1 MGKMRG
7 GDILD
12 DARLASDASKIT
24 TEITTELNNVKFIR
38 IKDYKKE
45 DEKCIKSF
53 VELFYTSL
61 DDSNIN
67 FLYSKYTKDN
77 KKDYYLL
84 LSSEI
89 KNLLGF
95 DDIGPQYIF
104 LYLGK
109 RNIEKMTNGETIFFE
124 ELNDDYCMKIRD
136 KLEKN
141 LYIKNPD
148 ISGGKRK
155 RQTMR
160 NKKIQRKRRTMKRAK
175 MRRTRHRKR
184 VNRRHSKK
192 YKR

>member
-1 MGKMRG
+1 MRG
-7 GDILD
+7 GDAKS
-12 DARLASDASKIT
+12 DAQIASDASKIT
-24 TEITTELNNVKFIR
+24 TEITTELNNLKFIR

-45 DEKCIKSF
+45 DEKYIKSF

-61 DDSNIN
+61 DDSSIN
-67 FLYSKYTKDN
+67 YLYSKHTNDN

-89 KNLLGF
+89 KTLLGF

-136 KLEKN
+136 NLEKN

-160 NKKIQRKRRTMKRAK
+160 NKKIQRRRKTMKRAK
-175 MRRTRHRKR
+175 IQKTKRHKR
-184 VNRRHSKK
+184 VNRRKSKK
-192 YKR
+192 HT

>member
-7 GDILD
+7 GDAKS
-12 DARLASDASKIT
+12 DAQIASDASKIT
-24 TEITTELNNVKFIR
+24 TEITTELNNLKFIR

-45 DEKCIKSF
+45 DEKYIKSF

-61 DDSNIN
+61 DDSSIN
-67 FLYSKYTKDN
+67 YLYSKHTNDN

-89 KNLLGF
+89 KTLLGF

-136 KLEKN
+136 NLEKN

-160 NKKIQRKRRTMKRAK
+160 NKKIQRRRKTMKRAK
-175 MRRTRHRKR
+175 IQKTKRHKR
-184 VNRRHSKK
+184 VNRRKSKK
-192 YKR
+192 HT

>member
-1 MGKMRG
+1 MGKMHG
-7 GDILD
+7 GDIID
-12 DARLASDASKIT
+12 DANIASDASKIT
-24 TEITTELNNVKFIR
+24 TEITTGKNNLKFVR

-45 DEKCIKSF
+45 DEKYIKSF

-67 FLYSKYTKDN
+67 FLHSKYTPDN
-77 KKDYYLL
+77 KRDYYLL

-95 DDIGPQYIF
+95 YHIGPQYIF

-109 RNIEKMTNGETIFFE
+109 RNIDKMTSGETIFFE
-124 ELNDDYCMKIRD
+124 KLNDDDCMKIRD

-155 RQTMR
+155 QQTMR
-160 NKKIQRKRRTMKRAK
+160 NKKVHCKIKTMKRAK
-175 MRRTRHRKR
+175 IQKTKRHKR
-184 VNRRHSKK
+184 VIRRKSKK
-192 YKR
+192 YI

>member
-1 MGKMRG
+1 MRG
-7 GDILD
+7 GDIIY
-12 DARLASDASKIT
+12 DANIASNASKIA
-24 TEITTELNNVKFIR
+24 TEITRGKNNLKFVR

-45 DEKCIKSF
+45 DEKYIYSF

-67 FLYSKYTKDN
+67 FLHSKYTQDN
-77 KKDYYLL
+77 KRDYYLL
-84 LSSEI
+84 LSDEI

-95 DDIGPQYIF
+95 DDIGAQYIF

-109 RNIEKMTNGETIFFE
+109 RNISNMTSGETIFFE
-124 ELNDDYCMKIRD
+124 ELDNDDCMKIRD

-148 ISGGKRK
+148 ISGGRRK

-160 NKKIQRKRRTMKRAK
+160 NKKIQRKRKTMKRAK
-175 MRRTRHRKR
+175 MQKTKRHKR
-184 VNRRHSKK
+184 VNRRKSKK
-192 YKR
+192 YT

>member
-1 MGKMRG
+1 MRG
-7 GDILD
+7 GDMLD
-12 DARLASDASKIT
+12 DAILASDASKIT
-24 TEITTELNNVKFIR
+24 TEITTGLKFVR

-45 DEKCIKSF
+45 DEKYIKSF

-67 FLYSKYTKDN
+67 FLYSKFTKDN
-77 KKDYYLL
+77 ERDYYLR
-84 LSSEI
+84 LSHVI

-95 DDIGPQYIF
+95 DNIGPEYIF

-109 RNIEKMTNGETIFFE
+109 RNTHKMTSGETIFFE
-124 ELNDDYCMKIRD
+124 ELDDNDCIKIRN

-148 ISGGKRK
+148 ISGGRRQ

-160 NKKIQRKRRTMKRAK
+160 NKKIQRKRKTMKRAK
-175 MRRTRHRKR
+175 MQKTKRHKR
-184 VNRRHSKK
+184 VNRRKSKK
-192 YKR
+192 YT